1 MGLLGGSVVKNL
13 PTNAKDVDSIPKS
26 GRSQKEM
33 QPTPLFLRGKF
44 HGQRSLVAYSP
55 WG

>member
-13 PTNAKDVDSIPKS
+13 PTNAKDVDSIPES

-33 QPTPLFLRGKF
+33 QPTPLFLPGKF